1 MKMYIEKLTA
11 KNIGAFDSLEVNF
24 SPRNNIIIGPN
35 SSGKTSIL
43 KLLCYCF
50 SNTGFE
56 SIRFRKDVSFFSE
69 FYFCDNKYTSG
80 LKNGT
85 DKDLLYRESNISR
98 WEKINE
104 QNGFL
109 PYEVSPMNLFAIGA
123 YRYFEYMQ
131 ISGMMREEKGEE
143 RLRYYKE
150 NNINSLQKPSLPA
163 IKQWMINRYFVIEK
177 DWAEIEK
184 NNWNILIDYL
194 PKLVAEDQSFKF
206 LRIERDLEPIFEFN
220 GKECYLEELSGGF
233 KSVISIIFSII
244 DWCEGTNENE
254 LGNIQNA
261 QGTVLIDEID
271 AHLHPQWQ
279 LKIISHLNNLF
290 PNIQFIVTT
299 HSPHIISNASAN
311 EIIRIPNHNGIIKVS
326 PNEKSYNYWEVSD
339 ILQDLMGYDN
349 LNSQNLNDILD
360 KLDTSLENKN
370 IKEYDTHLQ
379 ELKNILHSNDSI
391 IKVYEIKKSKI
402 FLNDQD

>member
-1 MKMYIEKLTA
+1 MYIEKLTA

-24 SPRNNIIIGPN
+24 SHQNNIIIGAN
-35 SSGKTSIL
+35 SSGKTTIL
-43 KLLCYCF
+43 KLLCNCF
-50 SNTGFE
+50 SNVGFE
-56 SIRFRKDVSFFSE
+56 SIRFRKGVSFFSD
-69 FYFCDNKYTSG
+69 FYVLDNKYTSG
-80 LKNGT
+80 IKNGT
-85 DKDLLYRESNISR
+85 DKDLLYRENNLER
-98 WEKINE
+98 WERINDE
-104 QNGFL
+104 NSFL
-109 PYEVSPMNLFAIGA
+109 PYESNPMNLFAIGA
-123 YRYFEYMQ
+123 YRYFEYLQ
-131 ISGMMREEKGEE
+131 ISGMMREEKGVE
-143 RLRYYKE
+143 RLNFYKN
-150 NNINSLQKPSLPA
+150 NNIDSLQKPSLPA

-311 EIIRIPNHNGIIKVS
+311 EIIRIPNHNGIIKVR

-339 ILQDLMGYDN
+339 ILKDLMGYDN
-349 LNSQNLNDILD
+349 LDSQNLNDILD
-360 KLDTSLENKN
+360 KLNTALENKD

-379 ELKNILHSNDSI
+379 ELKNVLHSNDSI

-402 FLNDQD
+402 FLND